1 MSIKFMRRRRRDDEQ
16 RKPVNL
22 EEAREAWRDMYH
34 AAHDLARAAES
45 LPADYMSDT
54 GIQKFS
60 MLVMGKLLAAQSQ
73 VHMVCAAGIAAPT
86 REVPE

>member
-1 MSIKFMRRRRRDDEQ
+1 MSIKFMRRRRRENEEQ
-16 RKPVNL
+16 RKPTL

-45 LPADYMSDT
+45 LPADYMTDT

-73 VHMVCAAGIAAPT
+73 VHMVCAAGIATPT